1 MTLINNK
8 EEHEFFEKITVV
20 RVDINK
26 VSKQLKRKRQ
36 KVNVLLVVLEF
47 RCLRKFHISVIGE
60 KYVRNRSVIALYI
73 ICVRDYGAK
82 KSRESVINSMYIKP
96 NCEKFNT

>member
-1 MTLINNK
+1 M
-8 EEHEFFEKITVV
+8 
-20 RVDINK
+20 
-26 VSKQLKRKRQ
+26 
-36 KVNVLLVVLEF
+36 VLEF

-82 KSRESVINSMYIKP
+82 KSREPVINSMYIKSK
-96 NCEKFNT
+96 CEKFDTWTQNNLLVKMIRWGNAEQAIRKKSKWQGLAQCKLRAH